1 LNAEEIVLADSDSES
16 PIDIEVRL
24 SALNAKSRNSGQEA
38 TNLPQEN
45 AALLSDWF
53 LVPTVAR
60 DKLWISFRIAAS
72 K

>member
-1 LNAEEIVLADSDSES
+1 LNAEEIVLAASDSGS
-16 PIDIEVRL
+16 PIDIAVRL

-38 TNLPQEN
+38 TNFPQEN

-60 DKLWISFRIAAS
+60 DKKWISLRIPTS